1 MRCAEW
7 VCSGLKTLSIGIR
20 DLAEYEAEQEMDKHR
35 NHNSLFD
42 TDAELA
48 LYLRK
53 IHDVKEFRRRLKS
66 FTPSL
71 QTLDLA
77 WSHLCQGIPY
87 DPYSHDIEFPDN
99 LRWMNLKCFPIYS
112 GLEST
117 TTTQKEV
124 MQRYSEKMSDLTLQ
138 RKVQELGILVSEIQ
152 MGFMQII
159 SSTVV
164 VSMTGGGI
172 RCTKIV

>member
-1 MRCAEW
+1 
-7 VCSGLKTLSIGIR
+7 
-20 DLAEYEAEQEMDKHR
+20 
-35 NHNSLFD
+35 
-42 TDAELA
+42 
-48 LYLRK
+48 
-53 IHDVKEFRRRLKS
+53 
-66 FTPSL
+66 
-71 QTLDLA
+71 
-77 WSHLCQGIPY
+77 
-87 DPYSHDIEFPDN
+87 
-99 LRWMNLKCFPIYS
+99 MNLKCFPIYS

-152 MGFMQII
+152 IGFMQII